1 MTATLDLAV
10 GVRHPAFGL
19 LRDYVESVAA
29 EFGVGLESCTIDE
42 DTPVSAYVALDLSL
56 PHLPDRD
63 VALLWHEERGWA
75 VGVETRGG
83 EDVVIVRHLGESVCP
98 APARVARFVSTV
110 RTETPARPAENRSAI
125 LRRAGSHDEL
135 AELLRE
141 HRRSRRS
148 S

>member
-1 MTATLDLAV
+1 
-10 GVRHPAFGL
+10 
-19 LRDYVESVAA
+19 
-29 EFGVGLESCTIDE
+29 
-42 DTPVSAYVALDLSL
+42 
-56 PHLPDRD
+56 
-63 VALLWHEERGWA
+63 
-75 VGVETRGG
+75 
-83 EDVVIVRHLGESVCP
+83 
-98 APARVARFVSTV
+98 VARFVSTV